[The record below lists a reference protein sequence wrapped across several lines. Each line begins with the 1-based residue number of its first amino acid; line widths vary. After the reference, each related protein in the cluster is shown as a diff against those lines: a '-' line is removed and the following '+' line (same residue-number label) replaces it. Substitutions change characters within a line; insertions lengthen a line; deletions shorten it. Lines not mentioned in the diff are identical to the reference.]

1 MAALLF
7 FCAPSVHATVA
18 IDKSNCR
25 TFDLDFIFNKD
36 DPVESAI
43 EGDIVSD
50 LKNVGITVKSRAL
63 TKDDLNSNMTAGNF
77 HLAFTESQGPPYD
90 PQAFANS
97 WGKADE
103 AYHAA
108 LEGLQAPNDKAT
120 IIQSIKDV
128 QLIVDETKR
137 EEKMDRYLVCVAP
150 PGH

>member
-1 MAALLF
+1 M
-7 FCAPSVHATVA
+7 
-18 IDKSNCR
+18 
-25 TFDLDFIFNKD
+25 
-36 DPVESAI
+36 
-43 EGDIVSD
+43 SD

-97 WGKADE
+97 WGKPDE

-120 IIQSIKDV
+120 KASIKT
-128 QLIVDETKR
+128 L
-137 EEKMDRYLVCVAP
+137 
-150 PGH
+150 